1 MPNSR
6 THDVITLL
14 TAAGAN
20 AAYFKLAPHPQ
31 PHIAVLFTATYLFAG
46 YACAGDLDLV
56 STEFRR
62 WGPLRFIW
70 LPYQKM
76 VPHRSWISHGMVLGG
91 VVRICYL
98 LGACALLMWGGLK
111 AYSYFYNPSLD
122 ATTITTEKWHS
133 LVFWARERPLET
145 SALLGGFI
153 LAGTTHS
160 LSDFTWTWFKRRF

>member
-1 MPNSR
+1 MPNSQ
-6 THDVITLL
+6 THDIITVL
-14 TAAGAN
+14 TAGGAN
-20 AAYFKLAPHPQ
+20 AAYFYFAPHPQ
-31 PHIAVLFTATYLFAG
+31 PNLAILFTAAYLFAG

-76 VPHRSWISHGMVLGG
+76 VPHRSWISHGLVLGG

-98 LGACALLMWGGLK
+98 LAMCSLLMWGGLMV
-111 AYSYFYNPSLD
+111 YSYFYSPSLNP
-122 ATTITTEKWHS
+122 AAVTAEKWSS
-133 LVFWARERPLET
+133 LIYLMKARPLET
-145 SALLGGFI
+145 SALIGGFI

-160 LSDFTWTWFKRRF
+160 LSDFTWSWFKRRF